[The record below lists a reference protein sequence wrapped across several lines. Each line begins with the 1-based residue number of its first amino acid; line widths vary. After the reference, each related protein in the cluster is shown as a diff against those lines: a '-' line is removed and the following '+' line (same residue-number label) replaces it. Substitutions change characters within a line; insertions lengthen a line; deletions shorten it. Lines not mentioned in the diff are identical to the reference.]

1 MIEKVKKIR
10 LPLWLKVVLAILA
23 GGVYVW
29 YCIRVFSVSEIDS
42 DYANLVLEA
51 SDILKGNI
59 FMCDW
64 IQTGISF
71 FTTDLLYYMVGVFFS
86 GVSRDAYLIASGL
99 MFSCMI
105 FSALL
110 LVVEG
115 SGRKHK
121 VTEILIFLGMCAV
134 PSALGLNLLRAHTG
148 AYVWAFIAVY
158 CFNRIYKEEKCKTFF
173 LVLFSFSLIM
183 GCIGDA
189 VMLVVAVV
197 PMLLYCI
204 RDYVSNCPHNCKKDV
219 FLFLLTVA
227 SVVLG
232 GILEKIY
239 YFVGTANK
247 NSFLETKVFDNFD
260 SYLQKLSIYW
270 HAVLGLN
277 GADFTLQQ
285 LASFE
290 TIFYFIR
297 TGIVLFGFIICIY
310 NVVNFVKGKKLDIIS
325 EVLSLGFV
333 LISIVFLI
341 TTVSVNINSA
351 RYIGAFPAILAVL
364 VIRFLRYKKI
374 FEMRFATNQAPVWG
388 VPFVLGLALLCHS
401 YIPIQQLQIVEAE
414 QERIIPV
421 LEEHNLKN
429 GYANFWDSSIN
440 TVISNER
447 VNVRAISMDD
457 KVNIFAW
464 GCKQTWYREK
474 ANFVLI
480 RNIELSGTGVN
491 YDNAVKLF
499 GTPKEVVDFENYKIL
514 IYDYDIS
521 EKINWDGMSKFNM

>member
-1 MIEKVKKIR
+1 M
-10 LPLWLKVVLAILA
+10 
-23 GGVYVW
+23 
-29 YCIRVFSVSEIDS
+29 
-42 DYANLVLEA
+42 
-51 SDILKGNI
+51 
-59 FMCDW
+59 
-64 IQTGISF
+64 
-71 FTTDLLYYMVGVFFS
+71 
-86 GVSRDAYLIASGL
+86 
-99 MFSCMI
+99 
-105 FSALL
+105 
-110 LVVEG
+110 
-115 SGRKHK
+115 
-121 VTEILIFLGMCAV
+121 
-134 PSALGLNLLRAHTG
+134 
-148 AYVWAFIAVY
+148 
-158 CFNRIYKEEKCKTFF
+158 
-173 LVLFSFSLIM
+173 
-183 GCIGDA
+183 
-189 VMLVVAVV
+189 
-197 PMLLYCI
+197 
-204 RDYVSNCPHNCKKDV
+204 
-219 FLFLLTVA
+219 
-227 SVVLG
+227 
-232 GILEKIY
+232 
-239 YFVGTANK
+239 
-247 NSFLETKVFDNFD
+247 ETKVFDNFD

-480 RNIELSGTGVN
+480 RNIEFSGTGVN